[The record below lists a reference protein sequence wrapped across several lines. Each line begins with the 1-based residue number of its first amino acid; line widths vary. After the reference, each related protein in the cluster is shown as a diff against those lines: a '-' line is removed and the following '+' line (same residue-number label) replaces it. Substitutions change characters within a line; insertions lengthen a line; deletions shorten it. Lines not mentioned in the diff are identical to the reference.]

1 MSTPNAKGCTHP
13 TVFVLWGTH
22 FDEVIA
28 VFAVIGLRQA
38 GVRVKV
44 VGLSGPYAKGAH
56 GLGLQADWSLDEALA
71 AADQAIG
78 VVIPCT
84 TPTFQGLQVD
94 PRVQEFLRQTQDNGS
109 WFVCQ

>member
-1 MSTPNAKGCTHP
+1 MSTPKAKGCTHP

-22 FDEVIA
+22 FDEVITVLA
-28 VFAVIGLRQA
+28 IIGLRRA

-56 GLGLQADWSLDEALA
+56 GLGLQADLTLDEALA

-84 TPTFQGLQVD
+84 TPTFQRLRND
-94 PRVQEFLRQTQDNGS
+94 PRVAEFLERVSRNRHHS
-109 WFVCQ
+109 I

>member
-1 MSTPNAKGCTHP
+1 MSTPKAKDCTRP

-28 VFAVIGLRQA
+28 VLAIIGLRQA

-56 GLGLQADWSLDEALA
+56 GLGLQADWTLDEALA

-84 TPTFQGLQVD
+84 MHTFQGLMND
-94 PRVQEFLRQTQDNGS
+94 PRVAEFLEQVARKRCHS
-109 WFVCQ
+109 L